1 VTLGVTIGKFFPFHL
16 GHDLLVREAKARC
29 DRLVVLVGWK
39 PGQALPGELRAA
51 WIRELHPDVEVLLV
65 LEDVP
70 DAPEPWARRT
80 IEVVG
85 EALGGRRPDVAFT
98 SEPYGEPWAAAMGC
112 RHEAIDVARARVPA
126 SGTALREDLGRHWEL
141 LTSPAKAHFAR
152 RVVVLGVESSGTTTL
167 ATALAE
173 RLRTV
178 CVPEVGRAWW
188 EARRHLAA
196 PWTEADFLA
205 IARSQAA
212 LEDDL
217 ARLANRVL
225 ICDTDPLATTVW
237 HRRYLGC
244 RSASLEAVAATRTAD
259 LHLLT
264 APDFPFVQDGTREDG
279 PHRAEMHGWFKDA
292 LAGRPYLELTGSPRA
307 RLAAALAAIE
317 PLLRWEPL
325 QAP

>member
-1 VTLGVTIGKFFPFHL
+1 MRLGVTIGKFYPFHL

-29 DRLVVLVGWK
+29 DRLVVIVGWK
-39 PGQALPGELRAA
+39 PGQALPGELRAS
-51 WIRELHPDVEVLLV
+51 WLREAHPDVEVLLA

-80 IEVVG
+80 LE
-85 EALGGRRPDVAFT
+85 ELRGRRPEVAFT

-112 RHEAIDVARARVPA
+112 RHEAIDVARARVPT
-126 SGTALREDLGRHWEL
+126 SGTALREDLGRHWEF
-141 LTSPAKAHFAR
+141 LTPPAKAHFAR

-178 CVPEVGRAWW
+178 WVPEVGRAWW
-188 EARRHLAA
+188 EARRHLDA

-205 IARSQAA
+205 IARRQAA

-237 HRRYLGC
+237 HRRYLGA
-244 RSASLEAVAATRTAD
+244 RSTALEAFAATRAAD

-279 PHRAEMHGWFKDA
+279 PHRTAMHAWFKDA
-292 LAGRPYLELTGSPRA
+292 LAGRSHLELTGPPEA

-325 QAP
+325 PAP

>member
-1 VTLGVTIGKFFPFHL
+1 MTLGVTIGKFYPFHL
-16 GHDLLVREAKARC
+16 GHDLLVREAKGRC

-39 PGQALPGELRAA
+39 PGQALPGELRAS

-80 IEVVG
+80 L

-98 SEPYGEPWAAAMGC
+98 SEPYGAPWAAAMGC

-126 SGTALREDLGRHWEL
+126 SGTALREDLGRRWEQ
-141 LTSPAKAHFAR
+141 LTPPAKAHFAR

-173 RLRTV
+173 RFRTV

-188 EARRHLAA
+188 EARRHLDA
-196 PWTEADFLA
+196 PWTEADFAA
-205 IARSQAA
+205 IARQQAA
-212 LEDDL
+212 LEDEL
-217 ARLANRVL
+217 ARLASRVL
-225 ICDTDPLATTVW
+225 VCDTDPLATTVW
-237 HRRYLGC
+237 RRRYLGS
-244 RSASLEAVAATRTAD
+244 RSAVLEAFAATRAAD

-279 PHRAEMHGWFKDA
+279 PHRAEMHGWFRDA
-292 LAGRPYLELTGSPRA
+292 LAGRPFLELTGPPVA
-307 RLAAALAAIE
+307 RLEAALAAVE
-317 PLLRWEPL
+317 PLLRWAPL
-325 QAP
+325 PPP